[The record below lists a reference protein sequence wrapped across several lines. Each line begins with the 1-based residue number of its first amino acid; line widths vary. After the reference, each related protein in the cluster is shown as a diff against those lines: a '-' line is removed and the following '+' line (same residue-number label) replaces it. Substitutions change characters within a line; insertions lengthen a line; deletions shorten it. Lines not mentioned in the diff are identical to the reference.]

1 MAQRGEGSYKAEV
14 FPSSLGAHRKYHI
27 FWMFPKEP
35 FDLSLKTSWTNEKEP
50 QLQHIVASSGWMD
63 SASGNFVSKQY

>member
-1 MAQRGEGSYKAEV
+1 M
-14 FPSSLGAHRKYHI
+14 I
-27 FWMFPKEP
+27 PKEP